1 MPVRVKTQRLSF
13 LLLIFAAVAIFFA
26 DKADVAFVER
36 LRTHVIDLTAPV
48 LEVVV
53 HPIAAVNRVFDELDH
68 LIRIFD
74 ENLRLKAEVD
84 RLRQWQQVARV
95 LERDNAQYRHLL
107 NVAPG
112 PAVSFVSGRVI
123 GDSGGPFVRT
133 LLLNAGA
140 REGVRKGQAV
150 VSAHGLVGRIADVGR
165 RSSRV
170 LLLTDLNSRIP
181 VLLEG
186 SRYRAVLAGNNT
198 DRPLLAFLPA
208 GAQVSP
214 GDRVVTSGHG
224 GLFPP
229 GQPIGVVSSVND
241 AVARVQPFTDWNRL
255 EYVSVLRY
263 DMPRMDVGAP
273 GP

>member
-1 MPVRVKTQRLSF
+1 MPVRVMVQRFAF
-13 LLLIFAAVAIFFA
+13 LLLAFAAVAIFFA
-26 DKADVAFVER
+26 GKADVALIER
-36 LRTHVIDLTAPV
+36 LRTQVVDLVAPV
-48 LEVVV
+48 LEVVA
-53 HPIAAVNRVFDELDH
+53 HPISAVNRVFDELDH
-68 LIRIFD
+68 LIRVYD

-107 NVAPG
+107 NTTPE

-123 GDSGGPFVRT
+123 GDSDGPFVRT

-140 REGVRKGQAV
+140 RDGVRKGQAV
-150 VSAHGLVGRIADVGR
+150 ISTDGLVGRIAEVGR

-198 DRPLLAFLPA
+198 DRPSVEFLPA

-241 AVARVQPFTDWNRL
+241 AIARVQPYTDWDRL
-255 EYVSVLRY
+255 EFVSVLRY
-263 DMPRMDVGAP
+263 DMPRMNVGAP